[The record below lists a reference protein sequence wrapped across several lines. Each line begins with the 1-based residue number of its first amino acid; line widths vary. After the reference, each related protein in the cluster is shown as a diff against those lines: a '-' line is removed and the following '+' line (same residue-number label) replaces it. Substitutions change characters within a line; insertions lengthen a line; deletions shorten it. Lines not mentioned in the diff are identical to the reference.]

1 MLIHDIFAKRICC
14 KINSFHTISKK
25 VFTLMKKVFENYPH
39 SHSICKKGVFKPVK
53 SLEIFQTLGI
63 LHRYLLSE
71 NFWQKFQ
78 TTFEFMRN
86 HENAAEKGFLSECS
100 SKNCSVK

>member
-1 MLIHDIFAKRICC
+1 
-14 KINSFHTISKK
+14 
-25 VFTLMKKVFENYPH
+25 MKKVFENYPH

-53 SLEIFQTLGI
+53 SLEIFQTLGT

-86 HENAAEKGFLSECS
+86 HETENAAKKKRFVNCEWMFLKELF
-100 SKNCSVK
+100 SKINSKEQFLMIVWENSRGVVIPNS